1 MVLMNHNNPKGTA
14 VMAYIPL
21 AYIPNLMAHIPNLM
35 AYIPNLMAYIPSSS
49 LIGLQTCSTRGENH
63 VWYWKPSH
71 LPRANEVMD
80 LREEPKNAA
89 LLNQHNS

>member
-1 MVLMNHNNPKGTA
+1 MVLMNHNNNPKGTA
-14 VMAYIPL
+14 V
-21 AYIPNLMAHIPNLM
+21 M

-49 LIGLQTCSTRGENH
+49 LIELKTCSTRGKKH

-80 LREEPKNAA
+80 LRGEPKNAA